1 MRVVVAVDRSDPTF
15 ELVHAV
21 TRLYTPV
28 ELTLVHAVDHGLARY
43 PDRGPIGPGM
53 APEELRPLL
62 DSGHKFLEQAAKSV
76 PSELNLVVKQVC
88 ELGNAARVVINTAQM
103 EGLT

>member
-43 PDRGPIGPGM
+43 PDREPIGRGTV
-53 APEELRPLL
+53 PEELRPLL
-62 DSGHKFLEQAAKSV
+62 DSGYKFLEQAAK
-76 PSELNLVVKQVC
+76 ELINERWAKVTGDKLPATSTAR
-88 ELGNAARVVINTAQM
+88 LG
-103 EGLT
+103 